1 MHEELKRI
9 MKFFELDAENKAEHL
24 QDVFKDT
31 VEFFNRFKH
40 TLEEG
45 TAEEKK
51 EIIDEVLSLQEKLQL
66 QTDQMCE
73 SMEMSEEELK
83 MFAENPE
90 NFTEEEWQTIQ
101 DAKVKLEGQASEI
114 DGIINFNK
122 PKKQSQNSPSK
133 KKGSKKGKGK
143 KWVKS

>member
-9 MKFFELDAENKAEHL
+9 MNFFELDADNKAEHL

-45 TAEEKK
+45 SAEEKK

-83 MFAENPE
+83 EFAENPE
-90 NFTEEEWQTIQ
+90 NFTDEEWGTIQ

-114 DGIINFNK
+114 DGIINFDK
-122 PKKQSQNSPSK
+122 PKKGTKSSAK
-133 KKGSKKGKGK
+133 KKGAKKGKGK